1 MLSLRRYHR
10 PQWGSALPA
19 MAAIVALSAC
29 DQTTNPTGV
38 ARPAVMHVAAVVA
51 PPVVDPTMGSLSPLA
66 RHIVIALRDS
76 AMRAAL
82 VQAMKAAQPRGL
94 GLDLST
100 CNQPGPAQ
108 SLIRAGESRG
118 GASAA
123 SICALIAKTHG
134 VTLYMNAPAL
144 AAWDPS
150 VIPVVTAI
158 DNPQKKLS
166 HVFVGYRSPTRT
178 IALSDTGHSISGPVL
193 VVLPIPHPAQVAR
206 NGNPHIGLQAS
217 VFHVDSTSRTSQS
230 QSH

>member
-1 MLSLRRYHR
+1 MPSTISSCCRN
-10 PQWGSALPA
+10 WGRALPA
-19 MAAIVALSAC
+19 IAAIVALGAC
-29 DQTTNPTGV
+29 EQNPTGV
-38 ARPAVMHVAAVVA
+38 ANPRVARVTAVVS

-76 AMRAAL
+76 AMRANL
-82 VQAMKAAQPRGL
+82 VQAMRTAQPRGL
-94 GLDLST
+94 GLDLSS
-100 CNQPGPAQ
+100 CNQSGTAQ
-108 SLIRAGESRG
+108 ALIQAGELRG

-123 SICALIAKTHG
+123 SMCALIGNTHG

-166 HVFVGYRSPTRT
+166 HAFVGYRSPTRM

-193 VVLPIPHPAQVAR
+193 VVLPIPHLAQVAR
-206 NGNPHIGLQAS
+206 NGQPHIDLQAR
-217 VFHVDSTSRTSQS
+217 VFHVDSSSRTSQS
-230 QSH
+230 RSH